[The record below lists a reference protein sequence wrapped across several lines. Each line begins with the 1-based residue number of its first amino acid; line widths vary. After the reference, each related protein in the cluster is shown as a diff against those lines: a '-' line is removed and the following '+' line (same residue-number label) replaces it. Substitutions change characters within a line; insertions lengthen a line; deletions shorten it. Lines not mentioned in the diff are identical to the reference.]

1 MIQIPKEELLESLKL
16 GYLEY
21 KECISNGADE
31 VDIGHVK
38 GYCVTLEQLLS
49 AYGDV
54 TKEEMLNIK
63 KPIIGNVS
71 LRRKNKKDLDSNLDE
86 PTVFRIKRKRG

>member
-1 MIQIPKEELLESLKL
+1 
-16 GYLEY
+16 
-21 KECISNGADE
+21 
-31 VDIGHVK
+31 
-38 GYCVTLEQLLS
+38 LS
-49 AYGDV
+49 AYRDV

-86 PTVFRIKRKRG
+86 PTIFRIKRKRG